1 MNELIL
7 IVDDNVG
14 IRGMLKEV
22 LTNEGYRVEVASN
35 GEEAT
40 EKFNKHVPSVVL
52 LDSRMPGMSGVMVAE
67 RLKTLSPELPIIM
80 ISGYSKQE
88 DVKIAQQKGHINYCL
103 AKPFDLDKIN
113 KHIHLVLINNSEVCC
128 TK

>member
-40 EKFNKHVPSVVL
+40 EKFNKHVPSV
-52 LDSRMPGMSGVMVAE
+52 
-67 RLKTLSPELPIIM
+67 I
-80 ISGYSKQE
+80 Y
-88 DVKIAQQKGHINYCL
+88 
-103 AKPFDLDKIN
+103 
-113 KHIHLVLINNSEVCC
+113 
-128 TK
+128 